1 MEKGKIPPRNYP
13 LKWKSEDGNRSGL
26 NYLFNLD
33 KKDIILAS
41 VWKNIYCTGY
51 LCRRC
56 KKIIIDIWWKLYD
69 HDYILFLTGKVY
81 SADIHIR
88 WQGVTKINYLYNKAT
103 VVAYIFTE

>member
-1 MEKGKIPPRNYP
+1 MQIVKLKAYLIYSIYSIIYYIFIRFDERRTMIEFKRKCPYCGKLMEKGKIPPRNYT

-41 VWKNIYCTGY
+41 VWNNIYCTGY

-56 KKIIIDIWWKLYD
+56 KKIIIDI
-69 HDYILFLTGKVY
+69 
-81 SADIHIR
+81 
-88 WQGVTKINYLYNKAT
+88 
-103 VVAYIFTE
+103 